1 MSDKNYKITAIALV
15 TGRNPGA
22 KGNQRFV
29 SIFDKTIIST
39 IPCDHCDAPCDII
52 KDTFSELEEL
62 VNKLR
67 VTKNEEGLHL
77 TTRITNPIP
86 PNDNRLVV
94 RYQFL
99 DDPDLREAVF
109 DIRRR
114 EVSHG

>member
-1 MSDKNYKITAIALV
+1 MSDTRYKVTAIALV

-29 SIFDKTIIST
+29 SIFDKIITST
-39 IPCDHCDAPCDII
+39 IPCDII

-62 VNKLR
+62 VDKLR
-67 VTKNEEGLHL
+67 VTKNEEGLRL
-77 TTRITNPIP
+77 TTRISNPIP

-99 DDPDLREAVF
+99 GDPDLREAVF